1 MTEYNE
7 RYVRRFSTNRSYD
20 PRTNMKEN
28 LDGPFVIDRG
38 SAAFDWNMYKQV
50 MTHRQHR
57 ERKVALDNNKLEQRF
72 VISRAMRATILR
84 LVFHTKNSDTNV
96 ANYAYRIMNHRN
108 IFDPDQKK
116 SLTNK
121 TTINTEEQHS
131 FSIQLV
137 KGAGLKEY
145 ED

>member
-1 MTEYNE
+1 
-7 RYVRRFSTNRSYD
+7 
-20 PRTNMKEN
+20 
-28 LDGPFVIDRG
+28 
-38 SAAFDWNMYKQV
+38 
-50 MTHRQHR
+50 
-57 ERKVALDNNKLEQRF
+57 
-72 VISRAMRATILR
+72 MRATILR
-84 LVFHTKNSDTNV
+84 IVFHTKNSETNV